1 MIPCPECGRPT
12 AAEAAACANCGHALA
27 NGAVPQTKSPIEKPP
42 PPPEVSS
49 WVIHRTPPE
58 MVEELR
64 RTFNEEEYLAD
75 LRETERTGGVP
86 FEDIISEIE
95 DMVKPR
101 E

>member
-27 NGAVPQTKSPIEKPP
+27 NGAVPQTKSPVEKPP

-58 MVEELR
+58 MIEELR
-64 RTFNEEEYLAD
+64 RTFNEERVVAYSA
-75 LRETERTGGVP
+75 RTGYGREEVWRN
-86 FEDIISEIE
+86 IE
-95 DMVKPR
+95 AVLSTF
-101 E
+101 